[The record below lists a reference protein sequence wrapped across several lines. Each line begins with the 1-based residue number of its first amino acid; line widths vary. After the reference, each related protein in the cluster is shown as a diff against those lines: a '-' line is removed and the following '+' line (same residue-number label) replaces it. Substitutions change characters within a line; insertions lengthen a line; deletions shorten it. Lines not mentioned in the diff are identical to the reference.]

1 VVVDTSA
8 VRYAPSAKISA
19 RIVDGQLII
28 LRPGNDEL
36 LRFNE
41 VASFIWSIIVNKPT
55 SVEHLAQAVVDE
67 FDVELDAAYLDINS
81 FLQEMMNQAL
91 VTSD

>member
-1 VVVDTSA
+1 MADTPA
-8 VRYAPSAKISA
+8 ALYAPSAKISA

-41 VASFIWSIIVNKPT
+41 VASFIWSILENKPST
-55 SVEHLAQAVVDE
+55 VEQLAQAVVDE
-67 FDVELDAAYLDINS
+67 FDVELDAACLDINS
-81 FLQEMMNQAL
+81 FLQQMIDQTL
-91 VTSD
+91 VTCG

>member
-41 VASFIWSIIVNKPT
+41 VASFIWSIIENKPT
-55 SVEHLAQAVVDE
+55 SVDHLAQAVVGE

>member
-1 VVVDTSA
+1 MVETSA

-41 VASFIWSIIVNKPT
+41 VASFIWSIIEKKP
-55 SVEHLAQAVVDE
+55 SSIDQLAQAVVDE
-67 FDVELDAAYLDINS
+67 FDVELDAACLDIHS
-81 FLQEMMNQAL
+81 FLQEMMNQTL

>member
-1 VVVDTSA
+1 MVDTSA
-8 VRYAPSAKISA
+8 VLYAPSAKISA

-41 VASFIWSIIVNKPT
+41 VASFIWSIIEKTP
-55 SVEHLAQAVVDE
+55 SSLDQLAHAVVDE
-67 FDVELDAAYLDINS
+67 FDVEWDAACLDISS
-81 FLQEMMNQAL
+81 FLQEMISHTL
-91 VTSD
+91 VICD